1 MSGTVFRLCPVGGY
15 DIPALEIW
23 LEKMAGKGLVFD
35 CTAGPLTLFARQ
47 EPAPLRFH
55 LEPAHNKTDQEA
67 PEVPALVRA
76 AGGR

>member
-35 CTAGPLTLFARQ
+35 CTGGPSDPLCPTGSPLPSASIWSPPTTRQ
-47 EPAPLRFH
+47 TRR
-55 LEPAHNKTDQEA
+55 T
-67 PEVPALVRA
+67 RS
-76 AGGR
+76 

>member
-47 EPAPLRFH
+47 EPAPLPSIWSPPTTRQ
-55 LEPAHNKTDQEA
+55 T
-67 PEVPALVRA
+67 R
-76 AGGR
+76 RTRS

>member
-35 CTAGPLTLFARQ
+35 CTAGPLICSLG
-47 EPAPLRFH
+47 
-55 LEPAHNKTDQEA
+55 EA
-67 PEVPALVRA
+67 VY
-76 AGGR
+76 

>member
-47 EPAPLRFH
+47 GARSPPLPSGAR
-55 LEPAHNKTDQEA
+55 PQQDR
-67 PEVPALVRA
+67 P
-76 AGGR
+76 GGPGVD